1 MNNKIV
7 KKIRK
12 IIPPT
17 NEINR
22 RNYQRAKEKYKSLSK
37 EARPIFIEELSK
49 LFNSHGS
56 SLNPK
61 ESSRFD
67 INNI

>member
-1 MNNKIV
+1 MNNKIS

-22 RNYQRAKEKYKSLSK
+22 RNYKRAKEKYKSLSS
-37 EARPIFIEELSK
+37 EARPIFIEELSR
-49 LFNSHGS
+49 LFNSHCDS
-56 SLNPK
+56 INSEKASRLNID
-61 ESSRFD
+61 D
-67 INNI
+67 I

>member
-1 MNNKIV
+1 MNNKIS

-22 RNYQRAKEKYKSLSK
+22 RNYKRAKEKYKSLSNDAK
-37 EARPIFIEELSK
+37 PIFLEKLSK
-49 LFNSHGS
+49 IFNLDS
-56 SLNPK
+56 SSMNSEK
-61 ESSRFD
+61 TSGFNIDD
-67 INNI
+67 I

>member
-49 LFNSHGS
+49 LFNSHGG
-56 SLNPK
+56 SLDSK
-61 ESSRFD
+61 ESSRF
-67 INNI
+67 NIDDV